1 MKQLQQRNNELSYR
15 IQEVQ
20 KEKNKLMNYSDLLE
34 QVNQNANDK
43 IIEQQQEIQRLTKEI
58 ELCKEVEAKQD
69 EIINNLKKEIVIQE
83 QIKEIQGKIANQE
96 EIVRDLEFDEHMK
109 NMSIK
114 AYQFIEERD
123 KNIIKGEQN
132 G

>member
-1 MKQLQQRNNELSYR
+1 MQQKINELSYR
-15 IQEVQ
+15 LQEVL

-43 IIEQQQEIQRLTKEI
+43 IVEQQREIT
-58 ELCKEVEAKQD
+58 LCKEVETKQD

-83 QIKEIQGKIANQE
+83 QIKEIQEKIVNQE

-123 KNIIKGEQN
+123 KNIIV
-132 G
+132 